1 MLTIW
6 KFVDGKRGHE
16 SQSSGLIEAI
26 GKNQDIQVHE
36 IQTATLPRLPFQI
49 LGWFIRKK
57 PNTYPSSRPDLIIGA
72 GRQTHVPMLIAKSF
86 CGGKTVVLM
95 RPSLPTS
102 FYDLVVVPQHDE
114 VVLRDNIV
122 EIKGVLN
129 VIKHSADKDEHN
141 GLMLIGGQSTHYK
154 WNNQQVVEQIKQIV
168 RNDATVQWTIT
179 TSRRTPESFIPLIQD
194 LCISENLDVVP
205 FEETDQQWML
215 DQFRFASQI
224 WVTPDSVSMV
234 YEALSSGAIVRI
246 FLLDPKESKKVSRVV
261 HGLQELV
268 QESTVGTFEKW
279 KEDPDC
285 VTKPELFNEA
295 ERVAQIVVEQLL

>member
-1 MLTIW
+1 
-6 KFVDGKRGHE
+6 
-16 SQSSGLIEAI
+16 
-26 GKNQDIQVHE
+26 
-36 IQTATLPRLPFQI
+36 
-49 LGWFIRKK
+49 
-57 PNTYPSSRPDLIIGA
+57 
-72 GRQTHVPMLIAKSF
+72 
-86 CGGKTVVLM
+86 
-95 RPSLPTS
+95 
-102 FYDLVVVPQHDE
+102 
-114 VVLRDNIV
+114 
-122 EIKGVLN
+122 
-129 VIKHSADKDEHN
+129 
-141 GLMLIGGQSTHYK
+141 MLIGGQSTHYK

-295 ERVAQIVVEQLL
+295 DRVVQIVVEQLL